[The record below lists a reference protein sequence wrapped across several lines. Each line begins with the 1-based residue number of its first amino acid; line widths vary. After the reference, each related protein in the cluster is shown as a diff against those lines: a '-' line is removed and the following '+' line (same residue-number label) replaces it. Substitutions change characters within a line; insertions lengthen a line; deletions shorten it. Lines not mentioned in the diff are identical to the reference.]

1 MKIFVDF
8 KLILLMCLIIQT
20 YGAETK
26 EITLYA
32 TLQRILNLTK
42 LIDILL
48 TEHRG
53 WKILLLSKQVTNPYS
68 SIYNLYYK
76 NVHHVTIQ
84 NQYRADFITFQ
95 KPASHFFFSIIFRKK
110 LHSIYLFRKMVQKKI
125 IFLSY
130 IKICIFFSL
139 WVGADPTGLF

>member
-8 KLILLMCLIIQT
+8 KLILLTCLIIQT

-26 EITLYA
+26 ESTLYA

-95 KPASHFFFSIIFRKK
+95 KPAGHFFFSQLFLGKNCIVFTFLERWCKK
-110 LHSIYLFRKMVQKKI
+110 KKKK
-125 IFLSY
+125 LSY

-139 WVGADPTGLF
+139 G